1 VRPQVD
7 GVLVKRL
14 FEQGRW
20 VKAGQPLF
28 QIEPALYQAA
38 ERGAGQPE
46 DGRGRCGDRAPARSG
61 MQALGKDQLA
71 ARQDVDDAIAGNQ
84 QAAAAAQAAQAA

>member
-1 VRPQVD
+1 
-7 GVLVKRL
+7 
-14 FEQGRW
+14 
-20 VKAGQPLF
+20 
-28 QIEPALYQAA
+28 
-38 ERGAGQPE
+38 
-46 DGRGRCGDRAPARSG
+46 